1 MPFVGYEKG
10 KGRNAQQSS
19 GSETPNTKKN
29 EKKSHDVRSF
39 AHLRQSDNKLSAI
52 NHCAFKASSRD
63 KICSFNLP
71 KVNGISVNIN
81 SNVRCQNSQT
91 FVVSNFLHS

>member
-1 MPFVGYEKG
+1 MKREK
-10 KGRNAQQSS
+10 AEMHSS
-19 GSETPNTKKN
+19 LLVLKLQTQKKN

-91 FVVSNFLHS
+91 FVFSNFLHS